1 MLLLILI
8 GILLIV
14 IIGIYM
20 YYNQI
25 YIVPN
30 FIKTYDN
37 IDNNNKLSIPFT
49 HSI

>member
-1 MLLLILI
+1 
-8 GILLIV
+8 
-14 IIGIYM
+14 
-20 YYNQI
+20 
-25 YIVPN
+25 VPN